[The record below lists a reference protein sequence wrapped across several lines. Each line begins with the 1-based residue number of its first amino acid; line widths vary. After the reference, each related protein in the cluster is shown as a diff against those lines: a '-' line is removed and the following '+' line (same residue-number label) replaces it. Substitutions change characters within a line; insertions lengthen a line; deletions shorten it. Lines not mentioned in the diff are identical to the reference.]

1 MTDSPTLGESAAG
14 REAAYAELLRLEAD
28 TSATAAPHDV
38 PEIAVA
44 CAPMLCAVLCKDVA
58 EVSVEEYRRACQVL
72 TALSGVDPVRVG
84 GECTKLESACVAQ
97 CNIWTVW
104 ASAGSAV
111 GVALAKDAASMTS
124 DDALTLACAM
134 APVHV
139 QWATPH
145 GCDATMRY
153 AGITAEEFLQMHIA
167 ACMASMAGLAIAPDE
182 RNLALL
188 PLLQEF
194 LEASPGR

>member
-28 TSATAAPHDV
+28 PSATVAPHDL

-111 GVALAKDAASMTS
+111 GVALAKDAAAMTS
-124 DDALTLACAM
+124 DESRADNSRGPGGPMGTLCTPLRTPRALSK
-134 APVHV
+134 PS
-139 QWATPH
+139 
-145 GCDATMRY
+145 
-153 AGITAEEFLQMHIA
+153 ITH
-167 ACMASMAGLAIAPDE
+167 
-182 RNLALL
+182 
-188 PLLQEF
+188 
-194 LEASPGR
+194 